1 MYLKCTLLYLLL
13 LINYKFDHIY
23 ILQFA
28 CFSITSNLD
37 LSLSSQICHS
47 DYVFIPLNGR
57 KSTANCILKIASFCC
72 RLPHERQL
80 EARIFATCVAINH
93 KYAAIAEE
101 ELPGSLLS
109 GWKIYAQTR
118 TQSKSE
124 SQKNRGKSAS
134 AQAITLSLSR
144 SLSFFSSVSFSLAY
158 TCCIQ
163 NGNRI
168 SIAHR
173 HNNCQGS
180 MC

>member
-1 MYLKCTLLYLLL
+1 MLYLLW
-13 LINYKFDHIY
+13 LINYKFDY
-23 ILQFA
+23 IL
-28 CFSITSNLD
+28 IL
-37 LSLSSQICHS
+37 QICLLLNNIQFRS
-47 DYVFIPLNGR
+47 LTIPLNGR
-57 KSTANCILKIASFCC
+57 KSTANCILKIASFCF

-93 KYAAIAEE
+93 KYAEIAEE

-109 GWKIYAQTR
+109 GRKIYAQTR

-124 SQKNRGKSAS
+124 SQKNRAKSAS